1 MGFLSKYK
9 NKYSKSFC
17 LAVFFVM
24 CETVCDL
31 MLPTVMVEIIDVG
44 VASKD
49 MNYILSMGGLMVL
62 ITILGFASATARNLI
77 SSQVSQKF
85 GTELRSDLYRK
96 IQHLS
101 FEKIDQL
108 DRASLVTRLTN
119 DVIQVQNFVNGLM
132 RIFIK
137 APLLC
142 IGSLLMAIRLNSNLA
157 LILAVVVPVVGVFI
171 VVNMKMGYPLFS
183 KVQQALDLVNGV
195 MREYLSGI
203 RVVKAFNRFD
213 YEVNKF
219 NKANTELQVR
229 SVASMRLMSIF
240 SPGILMSV
248 NTGIAAVL
256 WFGGVQVNS
265 GDMQSGQVIAFINY
279 MAQMLFSLMLMS
291 MVFNM
296 FVRAKS
302 SAERI
307 HEVLSQDGNM
317 TWEKNRME
325 DKGIKGRVDFEN
337 VYFSYEGT
345 LESPVLKNVTL
356 TCMPGEMIGVIGAT
370 GSGKSS
376 LVHLIPR
383 FYDITSGSLKVN
395 GEKISSINPQVIRE
409 KIAVVGQKTVLFTG
423 TVIENIR
430 WGKEDATLE
439 EIEIAA
445 KIAQVHDFIME
456 LPEGYETRV
465 GQGGVNFSGG
475 QKQRISIARA
485 LVRNPEILI
494 LDDSTSAVDVV
505 TEKKIKES
513 LKRYTAHLTCFMIA
527 QRVTSVMDADKIVVL
542 DQGEIVGIGKHD
554 ELLQSC
560 AVYQEI
566 LKSQVGKVM

>member
-9 NKYSKSFC
+9 SKYGKSFC

-356 TCMPGEMIGVIGAT
+356 TCMPGEMIGMIGAT

-383 FYDITSGSLKVN
+383 FYDITSGSLKID
-395 GEKISSINPQVIRE
+395 GEEISRVNPQVIRE

-560 AVYQEI
+560 KVYQEI